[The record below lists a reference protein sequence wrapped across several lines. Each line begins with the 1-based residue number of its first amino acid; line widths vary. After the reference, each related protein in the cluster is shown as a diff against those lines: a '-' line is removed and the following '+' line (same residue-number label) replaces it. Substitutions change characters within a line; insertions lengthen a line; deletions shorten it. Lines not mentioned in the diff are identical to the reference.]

1 MNDGKITH
9 RVPTTDEVWASVHG
23 GEPLNL
29 TMPNESI
36 EEEVPP
42 PFADRSDEVRHSP
55 LAIDDVDNVDESIP
69 SNDDEDTAEKKD
81 EWKSWDEG

>member
-1 MNDGKITH
+1 MKIQQ

-23 GEPLNL
+23 GIPIDLSVD
-29 TMPNESI
+29 TVVV

-42 PFADRSDEVRHSP
+42 PFADRPDTNGHLPRAVDEIDEVEEH
-55 LAIDDVDNVDESIP
+55 IV
-69 SNDDEDTAEKKD
+69 EDTSENSENTKQ